1 MKPQQEFTCL
11 ARGRERG
18 KESKFS
24 SWTMVP
30 SDYTFT
36 RVADKEPNGQA
47 KVGSSLLFSLLRR
60 GMLIMNNGG
69 PEAGEGEEDTGRT
82 GRLDSQPLG
91 VTGAR
96 PYVLFATQTGV

>member
-1 MKPQQEFTCL
+1 
-11 ARGRERG
+11 
-18 KESKFS
+18 
-24 SWTMVP
+24 
-30 SDYTFT
+30 
-36 RVADKEPNGQA
+36 
-47 KVGSSLLFSLLRR
+47 
-60 GMLIMNNGG
+60 MNNGG